1 MFRYV
6 KIVRV
11 KETEKVVKN
20 VKGKGEGNAAGNSNR
35 YESRKQSGRIK
46 STVICYIGFW
56 CYWGF
61 FLSAV

>member
-46 STVICYIGFW
+46 STVICYIGF
-56 CYWGF
+56 
-61 FLSAV
+61 